1 MERIRVVIA
10 DDESLITMDLRE
22 MLNNLGYLVVGEA
35 GDGRSAVNLARELRP
50 DVVLMDIKMP
60 DMDGIEAASVLTAER
75 IAPVVLLTAF
85 SQRDLVERAK
95 EAGVVGYL
103 VKPIQEADL
112 APAIEIALSRFREF
126 QEMEKEVDDLQD
138 QLETRKMVD
147 RAKGILMDAQGL
159 TEAGAFRRIQ
169 KMSMN
174 TRKPMKEI
182 AQAIIL
188 THEAGG
194 SAQRCYTRSASSFRW
209 AGARR
214 CAARDTVRRVYKG
227 ARRYGASAASVW
239 AASYSSAVINSPPCT
254 SVSTTLRF

>member
-1 MERIRVVIA
+1 MERIRIVIA
-10 DDESLITMDLRE
+10 DDESIICMDLRE
-22 MLNNLGYLVVGEA
+22 MLGNLGYLVVGEA

-60 DMDGIEAASVLTAER
+60 DMDGIEAAKILTAER

-85 SQRDLVERAK
+85 SQRELVDRAK

-126 QEMEKEVDDLQD
+126 RELESEVDDLQD
-138 QLETRKMVD
+138 QLETRKLVD
-147 RAKGILMDAQGL
+147 RAKGILMDSQGL
-159 TEAGAFRRIQ
+159 TEAAAFRRIQ

-174 TRKPMKEI
+174 TRKGMREI

-194 SAQRCYTRSASSFRW
+194 
-209 AGARR
+209 
-214 CAARDTVRRVYKG
+214 
-227 ARRYGASAASVW
+227 
-239 AASYSSAVINSPPCT
+239 
-254 SVSTTLRF
+254 